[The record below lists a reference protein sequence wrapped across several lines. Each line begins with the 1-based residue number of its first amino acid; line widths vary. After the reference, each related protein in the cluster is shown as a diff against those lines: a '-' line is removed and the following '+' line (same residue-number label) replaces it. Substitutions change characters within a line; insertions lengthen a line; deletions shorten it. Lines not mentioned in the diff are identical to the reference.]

1 MNGYGRL
8 TACVVT
14 IGLASPAFA
23 AHAAAALPQVRTKG
37 VISYV
42 RGGIGKNE
50 ALAMKSAERNYPLSL
65 VFSEGKHNA
74 YVADIDVT
82 IKNHADK
89 VVLQTNSEGPIMLVK
104 LPPGKY
110 AVSANMGGKILQRP
124 ANVAAKGD
132 TNLAFHWP

>member
-1 MNGYGRL
+1 L
-8 TACVVT
+8 
-14 IGLASPAFA
+14 PAFA
-23 AHAAAALPQVRTKG
+23 AQTAAALPQARTEG
-37 VISYV
+37 AISYV
-42 RGGIGKNE
+42 SGGIGKNE
-50 ALAMKSAERNYPLSL
+50 ALAMKRAESNYPLSL

-110 AVSANMGGKILQRP
+110 AVSANMGGKTLQRL

-132 TNLAFHWP
+132 TSLAFHWPHA